1 MRKGSVCIA
10 QYYASLLPPT
20 LQRAKPGDVFV
31 YGQSGACNSAE
42 GTVITDHRDHQHHHH
57 YHHHRCRRRRRPA
70 LPSQPHTS
78 ALATGSI
85 ATGDEERGGYVC
97 LCGCAV
103 GFVSE
108 SVCVCRS
115 KGHSP
120 TVCFRGTANHRLHV
134 TYRHCR
140 LVCSGGVEFPL
151 LDRCVG
157 CRRV

>member
-108 SVCVCRS
+108 SVCVCVCVAARHIHQQFVS
-115 KGHSP
+115 GEQLITGCMLP
-120 TVCFRGTANHRLHV
+120 TDTV
-134 TYRHCR
+134 
-140 LVCSGGVEFPL
+140 
-151 LDRCVG
+151 D
-157 CRRV
+157 